1 MPNLL
6 KKFYLAVFIV
16 GFIFN
21 INSVAQTN
29 QEKFKFE
36 AQNQMS
42 SGKYGEAID
51 LLNKYISAFP
61 QRADGYNLRGLCFEK
76 QKQYELAVYDF
87 RSARKLEPNNSEINN
102 YLKRTTDAWYSLLYN
117 KIEGYKREIAI
128 NPDKAVNYLNIGK
141 CYKNL
146 GNWKEAENWYDE
158 YLKKEKASTDEIIRY
173 SEILAKNNHINKGWL
188 VLKKYVEK
196 YPNDHRLLSKY
207 GYFSM
212 WLGKRKTAID
222 AFEDAL
228 ALKPFFK
235 EAMNGMDLVKGRGY
249 VFTVNDTS
257 SRYNYGLPVRQRYST
272 YPIDKY
278 YRRLSRNPSDTT
290 ARYLLI
296 EELLKSKRYEEAL
309 AQINI
314 LEKTNSSSPKFIA
327 LKNKVISERNKYYS
341 DKIAKLKEKLK
352 ENPTD
357 KNALLKLAE
366 YYSLKKDYVNATGIY
381 EKYLGLYPDD
391 NEARYNYAQVLSW
404 NNDLCLAKENADILV
419 NKESSNLKYKLF
431 DSKLSIWL
439 NEDLDNAYGLLQE
452 VVQKEPKNAGAL
464 ILLSEIS
471 LSKEN
476 IADAEYYYKSAYKIE
491 PDNYELKKI
500 EYNIELAKEN
510 KKENDLFAVVQKAR
524 EEAARN
530 NCSEAIT
537 DFKNYLSNPSA
548 NKSVRV
554 ELANAYICNGEY
566 NSAIGIYDEMLNEA
580 YDRDIAVQRA
590 KTLLWYGDSLKA
602 LNSFKELSMKNP
614 DDAELKLYLGDSY
627 FKMGQYEN
635 AKQVYSEMLE
645 KSPNSKILRTR
656 MSWLGVGIES
666 GVFTSF
672 PTYFLI
678 SPEAYFYNDNLN
690 FKYNLNG
697 AGLQV
702 GVTNY
707 LSVGVNAYRGRLS
720 SDSSK
725 QNITM
730 FKGSLYLKLSKIVSA
745 SGSYGKTYFQNNIN
759 ADITDLTIKAEEKD
773 HYSVS
778 FNLSSMDAAQ
788 ILYSPYLVNRRLS
801 ANNYSLI
808 GSITLPSTSTL
819 ILSGKYSYITVSDD
833 NAGNNFLARIGKVFD
848 KYLTAG
854 YEYYYYNFKNSTYLY
869 WSPSNFESHSVWAD
883 VKIVKTSNAELGL
896 HGKIGVIPGFNYI
909 LKEISVNAS
918 YKLFEGLTIEG
929 SVFAGSS
936 VKQNV
941 GYSSNSFRIAAFW
954 VF

>member
-1 MPNLL
+1 M
-6 KKFYLAVFIV
+6 
-16 GFIFN
+16 N
-21 INSVAQTN
+21 I
-29 QEKFKFE
+29 
-36 AQNQMS
+36 
-42 SGKYGEAID
+42 
-51 LLNKYISAFP
+51 
-61 QRADGYNLRGLCFEK
+61 
-76 QKQYELAVYDF
+76 
-87 RSARKLEPNNSEINN
+87 
-102 YLKRTTDAWYSLLYN
+102 LKR
-117 KIEGYKREIAI
+117 E
-128 NPDKAVNYLNIGK
+128 
-141 CYKNL
+141 
-146 GNWKEAENWYDE
+146 EA
-158 YLKKEKASTDEIIRY
+158 SPDEIIRY
-173 SEILAKNNHINKGWL
+173 SEILAKNNHIYKGWL
-188 VLKKYVEK
+188 ILKKYVGK

-235 EAMNGMDLVKGRGY
+235 EAMNGLDLAKGRGY
-249 VFTVNDTS
+249 VYTVNDTS
-257 SRYNYGLPVRQRYST
+257 SRYNYGLPVSQRYSS
-272 YPIDKY
+272 YPIDRY
-278 YRRLSRNPSDTT
+278 FRRLSINPADTT
-290 ARYLLI
+290 TRYLLI
-296 EELLKSKRYEEAL
+296 EELLKVKRYEEAL
-309 AQINI
+309 AQIKI
-314 LEKTNSSSPKFIA
+314 LEKTNSSSPRFIA
-327 LKNKVISERNKYYS
+327 LKEKVISERNNYYS
-341 DKIAKLKEKLK
+341 EKIAKLKEKLK
-352 ENPTD
+352 ENPND
-357 KNALLKLAE
+357 KNALLKLAD
-366 YYSLKKDYVNATGIY
+366 YYSLNKDYENAINIY
-381 EKYLGLYPDD
+381 EKYLGFYPDD
-391 NEARYNYAQVLSW
+391 NEARYKYAQVLLW
-404 NNDLCLAKENADILV
+404 NNDLCKAKENADLLV
-419 NKESSNLKYKLF
+419 SKDNSNLKYKLF
-431 DSKLSIWL
+431 DAKLSYWL
-439 NEDLDNAYGLLQE
+439 NGDLDNAKSLLQD
-452 VVQKEPKNAGAL
+452 VVQKEPKNTEVL

-476 IADAEYYYKSAYKIE
+476 IADAEYYYDSAYKIE

-510 KKENDLFAVVQKAR
+510 KKEKELFGIVQKAR
-524 EEAARN
+524 EEAAQN
-530 NCSEAIT
+530 NCFDAIS

-548 NKSVRV
+548 DKSVKA
-554 ELANAYICNGEY
+554 ELANAYICDGDY
-566 NSAIGIYDEMLNEA
+566 NSAIGIYDEMLNEK

-602 LNSFKELSMKNP
+602 LDSFKELSMKNP

-656 MSWLGVGIES
+656 MSWLGAGIES
-666 GVFTSF
+666 GVFSSF

-678 SPEAYFYNDNLN
+678 SPEAYFYNDNLD
-690 FKYNLNG
+690 FKYNLTG

-702 GVTNY
+702 GVTNS

-720 SDSSK
+720 SDSSQ

-730 FKGSLYLKLSKIVSA
+730 FKGSLFLKLSKIVSA
-745 SGSYGKTYFQNNIN
+745 SGSYGKTYFQNSVN

-808 GSITLPSTSTL
+808 GSITLPSTL

-833 NAGNNFLARIGKVFD
+833 NSGNNFQARIGKVFD

-854 YEYYYYNFKNSTYLY
+854 YEYYYYNVKNRTYLY
-869 WSPSNFESHSVWAD
+869 WSPSNYESHSIWAD
-883 VKIVKTSNAELGL
+883 IKLVKTNKAELGL
-896 HGKIGVIPGFNYI
+896 HGKIGVIPEFDYV

-918 YKLFEGLTIEG
+918 YKLFEGFTIEG
-929 SVFAGSS
+929 SAFAGSS

-941 GYSSNSFRIAAFW
+941 GYSSNAFRIAAFW